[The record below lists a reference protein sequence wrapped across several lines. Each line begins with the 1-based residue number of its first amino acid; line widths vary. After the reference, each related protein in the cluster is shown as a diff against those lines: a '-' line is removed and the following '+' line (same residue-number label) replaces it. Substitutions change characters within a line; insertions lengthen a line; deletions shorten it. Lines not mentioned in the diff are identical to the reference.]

1 MVKAKKQ
8 TDALPPPGGE
18 DNQRREKAAFT
29 HSGHRQRLK
38 DAALATNLVGMS
50 SYQVLELLLYYAM
63 PYRDTNEL
71 AHALIDHFG
80 SLAAVMDANYQSL
93 LEVKG
98 IGPHAAT
105 LLTLLPALFRRYQQD
120 LAAEKAVLL
129 NREQTIAYIRNLFI
143 GKSYEEF
150 YMICLSGQYRVL
162 QPVMLNQGSLSEVTV
177 YPRIAVEVALRHKA
191 KYVILAHNHPG
202 GSIQPSAD
210 DVRLTEKITGV
221 LAELSIRVLDH
232 LVISGEF
239 YFSFSEKGL
248 LPRY

>member
-1 MVKAKKQ
+1 M
-8 TDALPPPGGE
+8 T
-18 DNQRREKAAFT
+18 REKKLPEELPVIPAGKRLRRVAAAQV

-38 DAALATNLVGMS
+38 ETALETNLAGLS
-50 SYQVLELLLYYAM
+50 SYQVLELLLFYAM

-71 AHALIDHFG
+71 AHELIEHFG
-80 SLAAVMDANYQSL
+80 SLAGVLNADYQRR

-98 IGPHAAT
+98 VGPHAAT
-105 LLTLLPALFRRYQQD
+105 LLTLMPALYRRYQQD
-120 LAAEKAVLL
+120 LGEEKTSLL
-129 NREQTIAYIRNLFI
+129 NREQSLKYIRCLFI

-150 YMICLSGQYRVL
+150 YMVCLNSQYRVL
-162 QPVMLNQGSLSEVTV
+162 QPVMLNRGSLSEVTV
-177 YPRIAVEVALRHKA
+177 YPRVAVEVALRHKA

-210 DVRLTEKITGV
+210 DVKLTEKITAV

-232 LVISGEF
+232 LVISGDS

-248 LPRY
+248 LPRF

>member
-1 MVKAKKQ
+1 MSRVKRRP
-8 TDALPPPGGE
+8 DALPLTNDESNP
-18 DNQRREKAAFT
+18 RREKAT
-29 HSGHRQRLK
+29 LIHSGHRQRLK
-38 DAALATNLVGMS
+38 DTALATNLAGMS

-63 PYRDTNEL
+63 PYRDTNDL
-71 AHALIDHFG
+71 AHALIEHFG
-80 SLAAVMDANYQSL
+80 SLPAVLNADYQSL

-105 LLTLLPALFRRYQQD
+105 LLTLMPALFRRYQQD
-120 LAAEKAVLL
+120 LAAKNATLL

-150 YMICLSGQYRVL
+150 YMICLNSQYRVL
-162 QPVMLNQGSLSEVTV
+162 QPVMLNRGSLSEVTV

-202 GSIQPSAD
+202 GSMQPSAN
-210 DVRLTEKITGV
+210 DVKLTDKISGL

-232 LVISGEF
+232 LVISGES